1 MQISGSMDI
10 YELIVF
16 FFFLFFVNHGARL
29 RVVGKKNKEKQYCFM
44 VVSYGEKNKE
54 KQTSYFIALIL
65 LEICRIIKGY
75 NFRLGSLV

>member
-1 MQISGSMDI
+1 M
-10 YELIVF
+10 
-16 FFFLFFVNHGARL
+16 NHGARL

-54 KQTSYFIALIL
+54 KKTSYFIALIL